1 MGSDQEVAAMWLVFS
16 DQYLVNRIYDPLGRR
31 MADRKQRSP
40 CCGTGH
46 ISQQSAVF
54 AERLNGQGYS

>member
-1 MGSDQEVAAMWLVFS
+1 MWLVFS